1 MGSLT
6 HSSSDHFYQKRSYST
21 GHLLTSITTPVP
33 DTDPL
38 TGGILLEDH
47 YHTDVYDRVGSVET
61 TYLPQYR
68 DTTISSMLNMDN
80 AHHLPEEILRAFDT
94 NKVAARGTLQRM
106 KVRRLDSLEGHSSN
120 GSGVET
126 VLEVE
131 DCEDLPESEKDAL
144 GLLSASFDKKLK
156 FLLDPGSVSDSSS
169 LHCSE
174 YPREDTSTNSE
185 AYKIETSLQQQNC
198 EDNENEESP
207 VEEGNQFLD
216 EDFMDQLVKSGGS
229 KKDLDDVKNSLL
241 RNKKVKRTGRVDK
254 SLEPELRRTPK
265 SGTSSSSSNSTP
277 TSRSQLVLRQ
287 INNRKPL
294 KRSDSLTKKEKT
306 ELNLKTKEVEK
317 ENKVTKLKEQFEAK
331 SLMHAQAAAAITTLI
346 TQPVIACNAKKL
358 DVYKIRKKLSDSRNN
373 RIKRRHTVGG
383 TKDFPDKLMNRVNQ
397 ERSDQCWDRLVP
409 SLSVQEVKANHG
421 EEDEESGSM
430 YHTRM
435 EESDER
441 RLSLPDYGRLMDQE
455 QPIESHV

>member
-1 MGSLT
+1 M
-6 HSSSDHFYQKRSYST
+6 
-21 GHLLTSITTPVP
+21 
-33 DTDPL
+33 
-38 TGGILLEDH
+38 
-47 YHTDVYDRVGSVET
+47 
-61 TYLPQYR
+61 
-68 DTTISSMLNMDN
+68 
-80 AHHLPEEILRAFDT
+80 
-94 NKVAARGTLQRM
+94 
-106 KVRRLDSLEGHSSN
+106 
-120 GSGVET
+120 
-126 VLEVE
+126 
-131 DCEDLPESEKDAL
+131 
-144 GLLSASFDKKLK
+144 LSASFDKKLK

-174 YPREDTSTNSE
+174 YPRDDTSTNSE
-185 AYKIETSLQQQNC
+185 ANNSETSSQHQQQNC
-198 EDNENEESP
+198 EDNENEDSDP
-207 VEEGNQFLD
+207 VEEGNQVLD
-216 EDFMDQLVKSGGS
+216 EDFMEQLVKSGGT

-254 SLEPELRRTPK
+254 SQEPELRRTPK
-265 SGTSSSSSNSTP
+265 PGTSSSSSSNATP

-358 DVYKIRKKLSDSRNN
+358 DVNKIRKKLSDSRNN

-409 SLSVQEVKANHG
+409 SLSVQEVKANQG
-421 EEDEESGSM
+421 EEEDESSSL
-430 YHTRM
+430 YHARM

-441 RLSLPDYGRLMDQE
+441 RLSLPDYGRLVVDQD
-455 QPIESHV
+455 QHIESHV